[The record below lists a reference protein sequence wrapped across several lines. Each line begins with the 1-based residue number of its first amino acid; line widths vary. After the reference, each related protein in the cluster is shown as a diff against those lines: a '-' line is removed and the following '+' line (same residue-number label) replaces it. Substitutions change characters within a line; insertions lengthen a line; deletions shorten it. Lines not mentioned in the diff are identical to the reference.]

1 MTLDTLEKI
10 LQSSSYSENFV
21 CILNIFD
28 QKENTVIII
37 KCLTFVLLLKK
48 RAQQPEKLTKY
59 WYYGYFHILLLPYTS
74 IYVLITN
81 RIYKVW
87 NDSYE

>member
-48 RAQQPEKLTKY
+48 KSPAT
-59 WYYGYFHILLLPYTS
+59 
-74 IYVLITN
+74 
-81 RIYKVW
+81 
-87 NDSYE
+87 